1 MARSTRIL
9 FVAGE
14 VAPFT
19 EITEISGLTRALPE
33 ALQEEGDYDARLMMP
48 RYGTISERKHKLHE
62 VIRLSGTPVPMGEE
76 DDEVTVKVASIPDT
90 RVQVY
95 FMDHEEYFGRDA
107 VYRND
112 DGDAFE
118 DNPRRAAFFN
128 RAVIQTV
135 CKLRWGPEVIHAFG
149 WISGLVP
156 LLLATEFVDQEIL
169 KDTKVVFTPDELED
183 QAIVT
188 DDVAAALGLDVDDL
202 PASLTKLAMRHADL
216 VINPPSAGA
225 TDSASAFAED
235 EADRGVQLAEL
246 YTQMLSEVPA

>member
-19 EITEISGLTRALPE
+19 EITEISGLTRSLPE
-33 ALQEEGDYDARLMMP
+33 ALQEVGDYDARLMMP
-48 RYGTISERKHKLHE
+48 RYGTISERKHNLHE
-62 VIRLSGTPVPMGEE
+62 VIRLSGTPVPMGDE

-107 VYRND
+107 VYRNE
-112 DGDAFE
+112 DGDAFD

-128 RAVIQTV
+128 RAVIETV

-156 LLLATEFVDQEIL
+156 LLLATEFADQEL
-169 KDTKVVFTPDELED
+169 LENTKVVFTPDELDE
-183 QAIVT
+183 QATVT
-188 DDVAAALGLDVDDL
+188 DEVADALGLDVDNL
-202 PASLTKLAMRHADL
+202 PASLTEMATRFSDI
-216 VINPPSAGA
+216 VINPPSMGA
-225 TDSASAFAED
+225 VEGASVFTETDE
-235 EADRGVQLAEL
+235 DRGQQLADL

>member
-19 EITEISGLTRALPE
+19 EITEISGLTRTLPE
-33 ALQEEGDYDARLMMP
+33 ALQDVGDYDARLMMP
-48 RYGTISERKHKLHE
+48 RYGTISERKHNLHE
-62 VIRLSGTPVPMGEE
+62 VIRLSGTPVPMGDEE
-76 DDEVTVKVASIPDT
+76 DEVTVKVASIPDT

-107 VYRND
+107 VYRNE
-112 DGDAFE
+112 DGDSFD

-128 RAVIQTV
+128 RAVIETV

-156 LLLATEFVDQEIL
+156 LLLATEFADEDL
-169 KDTKVVFTPDELED
+169 LADTKVVFTPDELDE
-183 QAIVT
+183 QATVS
-188 DDVAAALGLDVDDL
+188 DEVAAALGLDADNL
-202 PASLTKLAMRHADL
+202 PASLTELATRHADI
-216 VINPPSAGA
+216 VINPPSLGA
-225 TDSASAFAED
+225 SDSGAAFSDNDD
-235 EADRGVQLAEL
+235 ERGQQLADL
-246 YTQMLSEVPA
+246 YTEMLSEVPA